1 MMAKSAEET
10 HATEVTLVPTDSIR
24 VLNPR
29 VRNPR
34 TFADMVE
41 NIAKIGLKRPIT
53 VTRRAETE
61 PPEYDLVCG
70 QGRLEAF
77 IQLKQLAIPAIVID
91 ADESDCLV
99 MSLVE
104 NCARRQH
111 RPIDLMREIGTLRER
126 GYNDRQI
133 GDKIGVSP
141 DYVGMIAGLLERGEE
156 RLVTAVETGLLPL
169 NLAIDI
175 SKTDAEGA
183 QRALMDAYTQKKLR
197 GKKLAA
203 ARRLIEQREARG
215 KKIHPKQYGRDGRNR
230 RPLTSE
236 ALVRAYQKEADRQ
249 KLLIKKAEL
258 TQGRLLF
265 LCQAFRSLLEDDHFV
280 TLLRAEGLEIMP
292 SYLQDSLAEGA
303 AP

>member
-1 MMAKSAEET
+1 MSHDTQNPQHK
-10 HATEVTLVPTDSIR
+10 EVTLVPTDRIR
-24 VLNPR
+24 ILNPR
-29 VRNPR
+29 VRNRR
-34 TFADMVE
+34 TFEEMVE

-53 VTRRAETE
+53 VAQREGTDQA
-61 PPEYDLVCG
+61 EYDLVCG

-77 IQLKQLAIPAIVID
+77 IQLKQKTIPAIVID
-91 ADESDCLV
+91 ADEADCLV

-111 RPIDLMREIGTLRER
+111 RPIDLMREIGTLRDR
-126 GYNDRQI
+126 GYTDRKI
-133 GDKIGVSP
+133 ASKIGVSP

-215 KKIHPKQYGRDGRNR
+215 PKVRNNRYVRDGRIR

-258 TQGRLLF
+258 TQGRLMF
-265 LCQAFRSLLEDDHFV
+265 ITQAFRTLLEDDHFV
-280 TLLRAEGLEIMP
+280 TLLRAEGLESLP
-292 SYLQDSLAEGA
+292 SYLQETIAEGA
-303 AP
+303 VP

>member
-1 MMAKSAEET
+1 MPDNAQDIT
-10 HATEVTLVPTDSIR
+10 QTQVILIPTDRIR
-24 VLNPR
+24 ILNPR
-29 VRNPR
+29 VRNRR
-34 TFADMVE
+34 TFEEMVE

-53 VTRRAETE
+53 VAQRAGTD
-61 PPEYDLVCG
+61 PAEYDLVCG

-77 IQLKQLAIPAIVID
+77 MELQQDAIPAIIID

-111 RPIDLMREIGTLRER
+111 SPIDLMREIGTLRKR

-133 GDKIGVSP
+133 ANKIGVTP

-156 RLVTAVETGLLPL
+156 RLVSAVETGLLPL

-175 SKTDAEGA
+175 SKTDAEGG

-203 ARRLIEQREARG
+203 VRRLIQQRDAQGPRL
-215 KKIHPKQYGRDGRNR
+215 HRNNYGRGDGTK
-230 RPLTSE
+230 RPLTSD
-236 ALVRAYQKEADRQ
+236 ALVRAYKQEAERQ

-258 TQGRLLF
+258 TQGRLMF
-265 LCQAFRSLLEDDHFV
+265 VVEAFRSLKGDDHFL
-280 TLLRAEGLEIMP
+280 TLLRAEGLDTLP
-292 SYLQDSLAEGA
+292 TYLGQSLDAGA
-303 AP
+303 AE

>member
-1 MMAKSAEET
+1 MAKTPDGDHSKEI
-10 HATEVTLVPTDSIR
+10 TLVPIDRIR
-24 VLNPR
+24 ILNPR

-53 VTRRAETE
+53 VNRRKETL
-61 PPEYDLVCG
+61 PQEYDLVCG

-77 IQLKQLAIPAIVID
+77 IQLKQKAIPAMVID
-91 ADESDCLV
+91 ADETDCLV

-111 RPIDLMREIGTLRER
+111 RPIDLMREISTLRER

-133 GDKIGVSP
+133 GNKIGVSH
-141 DYVGMIAGLLERGEE
+141 DYVGMIASLLERGEE
-156 RLVTAVETGLLPL
+156 RLVTAVETGLIPL

-175 SKTDAEGA
+175 CKTDAEGA

-203 ARRLIEQREARG
+203 ARRMIEQRELRG
-215 KKIHPKQYGRDGRNR
+215 KKMHPKQFGRDGGYR
-230 RPLTSE
+230 RPVTSE
-236 ALVRAYQKEADRQ
+236 SLVRAYQKEADRQ

-265 LCQAFRSLLEDDHFV
+265 ICQAFQTLMKDDYFL
-280 TLLRAEGLEIMP
+280 TLLRAEGLDTMP
-292 SYLQDSLAEGA
+292 SYLLGSVTEGA
-303 AP
+303 S

>member
-1 MMAKSAEET
+1 MAKTPDGDHSKEI
-10 HATEVTLVPTDSIR
+10 TLVPIDRIR
-24 VLNPR
+24 ILNPR

-53 VTRRAETE
+53 VNRRKETL
-61 PPEYDLVCG
+61 PQEYDLVCG

-77 IQLKQLAIPAIVID
+77 IQLKQKAIPAMVID
-91 ADESDCLV
+91 ADETDCLV

-111 RPIDLMREIGTLRER
+111 RPIDLMREISTLRER

-133 GDKIGVSP
+133 GNKIGVSH
-141 DYVGMIAGLLERGEE
+141 DYVGMIASLLERGEE
-156 RLVTAVETGLLPL
+156 RLVTAVETGMIPL

-175 SKTDAEGA
+175 CKTDAEGA

-203 ARRLIEQREARG
+203 ARRMIEQRELRG
-215 KKIHPKQYGRDGRNR
+215 KKMHPKQYGRDGGYR
-230 RPLTSE
+230 RPVTSE
-236 ALVRAYQKEADRQ
+236 SLVRAYQKEADRQ

-265 LCQAFRSLLEDDHFV
+265 ICQAFQTLMKDDYFL
-280 TLLRAEGLEIMP
+280 TLLRAEGLDTMP
-292 SYLQDSLAEGA
+292 SYLLGSVTEGA
-303 AP
+303 S

>member
-1 MMAKSAEET
+1 MAKTPDGDHSKEI
-10 HATEVTLVPTDSIR
+10 TLVPIDRIR
-24 VLNPR
+24 ILNPR

-53 VTRRAETE
+53 VNRRKETL
-61 PPEYDLVCG
+61 PQEYDLVCG

-77 IQLKQLAIPAIVID
+77 IQLKQKAIPAMVID
-91 ADESDCLV
+91 ADETDCLV

-111 RPIDLMREIGTLRER
+111 RPIDLMREISTLRER

-133 GDKIGVSP
+133 GNKIGVSH
-141 DYVGMIAGLLERGEE
+141 DYVGMIASLLERGEE
-156 RLVTAVETGLLPL
+156 RLVTAVETGLIPL

-175 SKTDAEGA
+175 CKTDAEGA

-203 ARRLIEQREARG
+203 ARRMIEQRELRG
-215 KKIHPKQYGRDGRNR
+215 KKMHPKQYGRDGGYR
-230 RPLTSE
+230 RPVTSE
-236 ALVRAYQKEADRQ
+236 SLVRAYQKEADRQ

-265 LCQAFRSLLEDDHFV
+265 ICQAFQTLMKDDYFL
-280 TLLRAEGLEIMP
+280 TLLRAEGLDTMP
-292 SYLQDSLAEGA
+292 SYLLGSVTEGA
-303 AP
+303 S

>member
-1 MMAKSAEET
+1 MAKSAEET
-10 HATEVTLVPTDSIR
+10 HPTEVTLVPTDSIR

-34 TFADMVE
+34 AFADMVE

-53 VTRRAETE
+53 VTRRTDTD
-61 PPEYDLVCG
+61 PQEYDLVCG

-77 IQLKQLAIPAIVID
+77 IELKQTAIPAIVID

-215 KKIHPKQYGRDGRNR
+215 KKIHPKQYGRDSRNR

-265 LCQAFRSLLEDDHFV
+265 ICQAFRTLLEDDHFV
-280 TLLRAEGLEIMP
+280 TLLRAEGLETLP

>member
-1 MMAKSAEET
+1 MMPKSSEE
-10 HATEVTLVPTDSIR
+10 HHPTEVSLVPTDRIR

-53 VTRRAETE
+53 VTRRAETG
-61 PPEYDLVCG
+61 PQEYDLVCG

-77 IQLKQLAIPAIVID
+77 IELKQKAIPAIVID

-183 QRALMDAYTQKKLR
+183 QRALMDACTQKKLR

-249 KLLIKKAEL
+249 ELLIKKAEL

-265 LCQAFRSLLEDDHFV
+265 ICQAFRTLLEDDHFV
-280 TLLRAEGLEIMP
+280 TLLRAESLETMP
-292 SYLQDSLAEGA
+292 SYLQDSLTDGA

>member
-1 MMAKSAEET
+1 MPDDAQDIAQKQ
-10 HATEVTLVPTDSIR
+10 VTLIPTDRIR
-24 VLNPR
+24 ILNPR
-29 VRNPR
+29 VRNRR
-34 TFADMVE
+34 TFEEMVE

-53 VTRRAETE
+53 VAQRAVTD
-61 PPEYDLVCG
+61 PAEYDLVCG

-77 IQLKQLAIPAIVID
+77 MELQQDAIPAIVID

-99 MSLVE
+99 MSIVE

-111 RPIDLMREIGTLRER
+111 SPIDLMREIGNLRKR

-133 GDKIGVSP
+133 ANKIGVTP

-156 RLVTAVETGLLPL
+156 RLVSAVETGLLPL

-203 ARRLIEQREARG
+203 VRRLIQLRDAQGPHLHRNG
-215 KKIHPKQYGRDGRNR
+215 YGRNDGAK
-230 RPLTSE
+230 RPLTSD
-236 ALVRAYQKEADRQ
+236 ALVRAYQQEAERQ

-258 TQGRLLF
+258 TQGRLMF
-265 LCQAFRSLLEDDHFV
+265 VVEAFRSLRDDDHFL
-280 TLLRAEGLEIMP
+280 TLLRAEGLDTLP
-292 SYLQDSLAEGA
+292 THLGQSLDAGVAE
-303 AP
+303 

>member
-1 MMAKSAEET
+1 MAKKPEDD
-10 HATEVTLVPTDSIR
+10 HPTEVTLVPTDRIR
-24 VLNPR
+24 ILNPR

-53 VTRRAETE
+53 VTRRTETD
-61 PPEYDLVCG
+61 PQEYDLVCG

-77 IQLKQLAIPAIVID
+77 IQLKQKAISAIVID
-91 ADESDCLV
+91 ADEADCLV

-111 RPIDLMREIGTLRER
+111 RPIDLMREISTLRER

-203 ARRLIEQREARG
+203 ARRMIEQREVRG
-215 KKIHPKQYGRDGRNR
+215 KKMHPKKYGRDGNYR

-265 LCQAFRSLLEDDHFV
+265 ICQAFRTLMEDDHFL
-280 TLLRAEGLEIMP
+280 TLLRAEGLDTMP
-292 SYLQDSLAEGA
+292 SYLLGSVTEGA
-303 AP
+303 SP

>member
-1 MMAKSAEET
+1 MMAKSPEE
-10 HATEVTLVPTDSIR
+10 HHPTEVTLVPTDHIR

-53 VTRRAETE
+53 VTRRTDTD
-61 PPEYDLVCG
+61 PQEYDLVCG

-77 IQLKQLAIPAIVID
+77 IELKQKAIPAIVID

-215 KKIHPKQYGRDGRNR
+215 KKIHPKQYGRDSRNR

-265 LCQAFRSLLEDDHFV
+265 ICQAFRTLLEDDHFV
-280 TLLRAEGLEIMP
+280 TLLRAEGLETMP
-292 SYLQDSLAEGA
+292 SYLQDTLAEGA